1 MLYGLEI
8 FEIEPATYTDPNK
21 VEKENSSLA
30 KIWGY
35 KQEWDDNW
43 DSWKDIVFQELDI
56 EEMDDRALEMVTKV

>member
-1 MLYGLEI
+1 MLFGLEI
-8 FEIEPATYTDPNK
+8 FEIEPATYTDLNK

-43 DSWKDIVFQELDI
+43 DTWKEIVFQELDI